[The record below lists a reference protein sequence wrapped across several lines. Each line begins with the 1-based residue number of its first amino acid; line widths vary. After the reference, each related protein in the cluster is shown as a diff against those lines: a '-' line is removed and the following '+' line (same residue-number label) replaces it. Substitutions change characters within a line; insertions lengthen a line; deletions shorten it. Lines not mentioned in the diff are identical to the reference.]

1 MFRNQSIL
9 QEAKK
14 SINQIQRS
22 GLAFSGS
29 LLNGKFKQFA
39 PVMALCLCLFLVG
52 SCNEQVE
59 LFDFSKKPASFEVL
73 SQGDLVRYGYAVQ
86 TAMIQGAENIKKLRA
101 QDISLALSL
110 PDLDRQDGLGRAWQ
124 YRTGSCIMDIFWK
137 MNAQQSEASHVEFRA
152 RREITEEKKD
162 DVSKWKCV
170 QEIIQQRREK
180 IDAGFVQEHA
190 GNQVVFS
197 LNAHK
202 S

>member
-1 MFRNQSIL
+1 MFRMQRIL
-9 QEAKK
+9 QDAKK
-14 SINQIQRS
+14 SINQIQGS

-29 LLNGKFKQFA
+29 FLNGKFKRLA
-39 PVMALCLCLFLVG
+39 PVLALCLCLFLVG

-59 LFDFSKKPASFEVL
+59 LFDFSKKPASFELL

-86 TAMIQGAENIKKLRA
+86 VAMIQGTENIKKLRA

-110 PDLDRQDGLGRAWQ
+110 PDLDRQDGVGRAWQ

-137 MNAQQSEASHVEFRA
+137 KNGQQSEASHVEFRS
-152 RREITEEKKD
+152 RRIITENKKG
-162 DVSKWKCV
+162 DVSTWRCV

-180 IDAGFVQEHA
+180 IDAGFEQEHVD
-190 GNQVVFS
+190 NQAVFS
-197 LNAHK
+197 LNEHK